1 MSVGVGSSVPDLLRR
16 AEQGVLLYGMTPPRL
31 TTTADQADEIAQVTL
46 ARLQQVQPDGL
57 IVYDV
62 DAESDRSPDPR
73 PFPFMPMM
81 DPAQFSERHLSGWTG
96 PVVVYRA
103 VAKYAE
109 SDLRHW

>member
-1 MSVGVGSSVPDLLRR
+1 MSVGDGSSVPDLLRR

-62 DAESDRSPDPR
+62 DAETDRSPDPR

-81 DPAQFSERHLSGWTG
+81 DPAAFHVRPLSHWTS
-96 PVVVYRA
+96 PVIFFRA
-103 VAKYAE
+103 VT
-109 SDLRHW
+109 R